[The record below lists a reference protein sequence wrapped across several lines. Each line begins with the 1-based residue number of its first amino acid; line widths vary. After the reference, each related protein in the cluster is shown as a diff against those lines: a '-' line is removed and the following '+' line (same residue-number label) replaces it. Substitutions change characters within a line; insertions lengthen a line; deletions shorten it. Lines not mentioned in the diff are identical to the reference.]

1 MLVPPSLVNVE
12 RLKDGKVKMGT
23 LINIYIRK
31 WRLLLVVNSTEWT
44 INKSKE
50 IKVRKNIKK
59 ISV

>member
-50 IKVRKNIKK
+50 IKVID
-59 ISV
+59 

>member
-12 RLKDGKVKMGT
+12 RLKDGKVTMGT

-44 INKSKE
+44 INKNKE